1 MGTRFAPSYAILAM
15 AEFEELALSN
25 SEIDPETWWR
35 FIDDIFI
42 IWLHGEESLK
52 KFMEYLN
59 NLHPTLKFTTLPQNV
74 HIVNENGKLE
84 TDLFVKSTDTHQY
97 LHSKSCHRF
106 HTKAGIPYG
115 QALRLKRIISNEDKF
130 ESRCTD
136 LKNWLV
142 KRGFEE
148 KMVADQISKAKSQ
161 DRDTL
166 LRQEK
171 KKGEQVG
178 PLISLR
184 YHPILSANVHKILK
198 NLQPIL
204 MSNDDLKTVFQNPP
218 KVVYRRA
225 KNLKD
230 HLVRAK
236 LPNISVEEHNKAGS
250 FKCMKSRCQTCQ
262 NVKNETKFSN
272 KDSSKIFEIRK
283 GPLNCDSQNVIYQ
296 IVCKTCGIQ
305 YIGSSKGA
313 FRLRFNNYKSHHRT
327 FLARQREGTLGKG
340 KSVPQ
345 RELHSH
351 FAKSDH
357 RGLEDMQFTLID
369 SGPDNIIA
377 RKRETFWQYKLDTF
391 EPNGLNIRNVPPGEF
406 S

>member
-1 MGTRFAPSYAILAM
+1 
-15 AEFEELALSN
+15 
-25 SEIDPETWWR
+25 
-35 FIDDIFI
+35 
-42 IWLHGEESLK
+42 
-52 KFMEYLN
+52 
-59 NLHPTLKFTTLPQNV
+59 
-74 HIVNENGKLE
+74 
-84 TDLFVKSTDTHQY
+84 
-97 LHSKSCHRF
+97 
-106 HTKAGIPYG
+106 
-115 QALRLKRIISNEDKF
+115 
-130 ESRCTD
+130 
-136 LKNWLV
+136 
-142 KRGFEE
+142 
-148 KMVADQISKAKSQ
+148 
-161 DRDTL
+161 
-166 LRQEK
+166 
-171 KKGEQVG
+171 
-178 PLISLR
+178 
-184 YHPILSANVHKILK
+184 
-198 NLQPIL
+198 
-204 MSNDDLKTVFQNPP
+204 MSNNDLKTVFQNPP
-218 KVVYRRA
+218 KVVYKRA

-236 LPNISVEEHNKAGS
+236 LPNLSVEEHNKAGS

-327 FLARQREGTLGKG
+327 FLARQREGTLGRG

-357 RGLEDMQFTLID
+357 KGLEDMQFTLID

-406 S
+406 SWKADLVIPFITIPKKTAHPEVCLHCEPPSKLGPGTHPCVLFINLNTCPRRDATRNRPFLWIHKGRKHKGLEQSEGVLQKYCTGAQGLHICSERGRPWAPIQISVGSKNFLIAPKYSC